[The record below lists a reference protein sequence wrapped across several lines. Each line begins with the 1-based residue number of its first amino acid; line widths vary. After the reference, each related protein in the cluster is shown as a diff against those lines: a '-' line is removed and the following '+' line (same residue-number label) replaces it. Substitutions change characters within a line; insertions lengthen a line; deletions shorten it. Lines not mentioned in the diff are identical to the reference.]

1 MFKALTQHELDVI
14 ELFSPSDDLD
24 GKAFG
29 EAYLRLHF
37 LLGAHVYT
45 ECIDHCALPSC
56 SVCGLHE
63 HEVSNNS
70 QANYRKNLASDADTD
85 ESISMAFELDEWR
98 QVARDLAR
106 SIAKSEDD
114 VHFAK
119 YILKELSQDEQM
131 RINPL
136 EYK

>member
-14 ELFSPSDDLD
+14 ELFAPLTDLD
-24 GKAFG
+24 DKSFG

-56 SVCGLHE
+56 AVCGLHE
-63 HEVSNNS
+63 HEVSSNKQVS
-70 QANYRKNLASDADTD
+70 YRKNLAHDADTD
-85 ESISMAFELDEWR
+85 QSVDMAFQLDEWR
-98 QVARDLAR
+98 QIARDLAR
-106 SIAKSEDD
+106 SLARSEDD
-114 VHFAK
+114 INFAK
-119 YILKELSQDEQM
+119 HILKELAQDEQM
-131 RINPL
+131 RINPN